1 MSRSPT
7 PIPGYPGTYHGQVLD
22 ALLAAIA
29 AGVIGDDAVLS
40 GPFGPRRITYAD
52 YTASG
57 RSLTFIEDFIRTEVL
72 PRYANTHTESSATGL
87 ATSALRQDA
96 RTIVRETSGAGED
109 VAVIFCGAGCTAAI
123 DKLVGILQLRLPPGL
138 DETFGLGAHIPPEQ
152 RPVVFIGPYEHHSNE
167 LAWRE
172 TIADVV
178 AIGADAVGHLDLVQL
193 EEELQRAARRPLRIG
208 AFSAASNVTGILT
221 DTAAVAA
228 LLHRHDALAFFDFA
242 AAAPYVDIDM
252 DGPPGPNGAPPD
264 PATAKDAVFLSPHKY
279 IGGPGTPGVLLM
291 RRELARNRVPVVPG
305 GGTVAFVTPHTHAYL
320 DDVELREE
328 GGTPAIV
335 ESIRAGL
342 VLQLKAAVG
351 TTAIRQRERVLLD
364 RALTRWRANPAI
376 AILGDTG
383 ADRLAIVSFTVRAPS
398 GLLLHHNFLV
408 AVLNDLFG
416 IQARGGCACA
426 GPYGHRLLGID
437 DRHSDAFQ
445 AAIGAGCS
453 GLKPGWARINLNYFL
468 TDAVAD
474 FLIEAVDLVGSHAWR
489 LLADYRFEPTTGMWQ
504 HRSGS
509 AEPPLRLTDIRYGSD
524 GTMTY
529 PPDNRRA
536 PVSELPGYL
545 LEARRI
551 LAGATPTP
559 TPQPSSG
566 RPVEPPTCCPGL
578 TDPGLNWF
586 ELPAR

>member
-1 MSRSPT
+1 MNPSS
-7 PIPGYPGTYHGQVLD
+7 D
-22 ALLAAIA
+22 ALIRTVAAA
-29 AGVIGDDAVLS
+29 VIGDDSVLS

-57 RSLTFIEDFIRTEVL
+57 RSLTFIEDFIRAEVL

-87 ATSALRQDA
+87 ATSVLRHDA
-96 RTIVRETSGAGED
+96 RAIVRETSGAGED
-109 VAVIFCGAGCTAAI
+109 TAVIFCGAGCTAAI

-138 DETFGLGAHIPPEQ
+138 DETFNLGTHIPPEQ

-178 AIGADAVGHLDLVQL
+178 AIGADAVGHIDLV
-193 EEELQRAARRPLRIG
+193 ELAAELTRTADRPLRIG

-221 DTAAVAA
+221 DTAAVAT
-228 LLHRHDALAFFDFA
+228 LLHRHGALAFFDYA
-242 AAAPYVDIDM
+242 AAAPYVDIEM
-252 DGPPGPNGAPPD
+252 DGPPGPEGSPPD

-279 IGGPGTPGVLLM
+279 IGGPGTPGVLLV
-291 RRELARNRVPVVPG
+291 RRDLVRNRVPVVPG
-305 GGTVAFVTPHTHAYL
+305 GGTVAFVTPHSHAYL

-351 TTAIRQRERVLLD
+351 TTAIRRRERVLLD
-364 RALTRWRANPAI
+364 RALTRWRANPSI
-376 AILGDTG
+376 EILGDTG

-445 AAIGAGCS
+445 EAIGAGCS
-453 GLKPGWARINLNYFL
+453 GLKPGWARLNLNYFL

-474 FLIEAVDLVGSHAWR
+474 FLIEAVDLIGTHAWR
-489 LLADYRFEPTTGMWQ
+489 LLDDYRFEPETGLWR
-504 HRSGS
+504 HASGPV
-509 AEPPLRLTDIRYGSD
+509 EPPLRLTDVGYSPDGS
-524 GTMTY
+524 MTY
-529 PPDNRRA
+529 PHDDRRV
-536 PVSELPGYL
+536 PVSALPGYL
-545 LEARRI
+545 AEARRI
-551 LAGATPTP
+551 LAEATPTA
-559 TPQPSSG
+559 TQ
-566 RPVEPPTCCPGL
+566 PPTSDKAAEPLACCPSL